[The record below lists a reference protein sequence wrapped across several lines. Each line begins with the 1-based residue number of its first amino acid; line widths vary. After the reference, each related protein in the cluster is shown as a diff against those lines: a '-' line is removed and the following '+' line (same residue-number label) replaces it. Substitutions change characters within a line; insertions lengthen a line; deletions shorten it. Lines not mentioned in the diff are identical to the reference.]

1 MLSFGLRL
9 SNKILSL
16 TGLTISNVPEKTT
29 IESKEEREKEK
40 GGGGYYV
47 EKKKRSEARL
57 VYFLVNKSQNTV
69 FRDDGFVWEQ
79 FI

>member
-9 SNKILSL
+9 SKKISSL

-40 GGGGYYV
+40 GWVGTMWG
-47 EKKKRSEARL
+47 KKKKIRSKACLQESKQ
-57 VYFLVNKSQNTV
+57 VSEYSFQ
-69 FRDDGFVWEQ
+69 DDGFV
-79 FI
+79 

>member
-9 SNKILSL
+9 SKKISSL

-40 GGGGYYV
+40 GWVGTMWGK
-47 EKKKRSEARL
+47 KKKRSEARL
-57 VYFLVNKSQNTV
+57 V
-69 FRDDGFVWEQ
+69 
-79 FI
+79 